1 MDGPAG
7 RGDPETDMRPC
18 TKENIQEVVSFSI
31 YSQIKDKISTR
42 DAAERYGF
50 EVDKYGKILCPFHDD
65 HDPSMKIDRNF
76 FCFGCGAKGDV
87 ITFTSLLFHL
97 SPYEAAKKL
106 AQDFGIEAGPLPP
119 VQGVK
124 KKRSAGRNEI
134 EKAAEHA
141 ASVYRK
147 GLRLLDQWRVQY
159 APKITDEEYD
169 PRFVEALTKSGFME
183 YLCETLETGTLKDKA
198 DILLDKGKEV
208 RKLERR
214 YAELTARDKKR
225 PERRNKR
232 NGSRHDRRRSV

>member
-1 MDGPAG
+1 M
-7 RGDPETDMRPC
+7 
-18 TKENIQEVVSFSI
+18 ISFSI
-31 YSQIKDKISTR
+31 FDQIKDRISAR
-42 DAAERYGF
+42 EAAERYGF
-50 EVDKYGKILCPFHDD
+50 EINKYGKTLCPFHED

-76 FCFGCGAKGDV
+76 VCFGCGKKGDV

-97 SPYEAAKKL
+97 SPYEASRKL
-106 AQDFGIEAGPLPP
+106 ARDFSLKAGPLPP
-119 VQGVK
+119 VQSVK
-124 KKRSAGRNEI
+124 RKRKTERSEI

-141 ASVYRK
+141 ATVYRK
-147 GLRLLDQWRVQY
+147 CLRLLDQWRVRY

-169 PRFVEALTKSGFME
+169 PRFVEAITKSGFME

-214 YAELTARDKKR
+214 YAELAACDKKR
-225 PERRNKR
+225 SERRHKR

>member
-1 MDGPAG
+1 MY
-7 RGDPETDMRPC
+7 E
-18 TKENIQEVVSFSI
+18 KENKEVISFSI
-31 YSQIKDKISTR
+31 YSQIKDRISTR
-42 DAAERYGF
+42 EAAERYGF
-50 EVDKYGKILCPFHDD
+50 EINRYGKILCPFHDD

-97 SPYEAAKKL
+97 SPYEAAKRL
-106 AQDFGIEAGPLPP
+106 AQDFGLEAGPLPP

-124 KKRSAGRNEI
+124 RKRSPNSEI
-134 EKAAEHA
+134 GKAAEHA

-147 GLRLLDQWRVQY
+147 CLRLLDQWRVQY
-159 APKITDEEYD
+159 APKITDKEYD

-214 YAELTARDKKR
+214 FAELTTGNAGSL
-225 PERRNKR
+225 ERRNKR
-232 NGSRHDRRRSV
+232 NGSIE